1 MAIYIYIYLGVL
13 LKLIYDKVT
22 QLVTD
27 YFSAISSDEDEEFFE
42 LPPENCQT
50 SSIHSDIDGTLL
62 SHHGNHS
69 KSKTSGKNYFQLSI
83 ICK

>member
-1 MAIYIYIYLGVL
+1 MFSL
-13 LKLIYDKVT
+13 LNLLI
-22 QLVTD
+22 QRLVTD

-69 KSKTSGKNYFQLSI
+69 KSKSSGKKLFSI
-83 ICK
+83 KHNLQMIF